1 MLYVLLLTELV
12 PVRLPL
18 LYALASPYCCN
29 KYAKVPLV
37 IVDAFVALLGNF
49 HPFGQ
54 ILPEAFAF
62 TIVPPVPA
70 VAAFHW

>member
-1 MLYVLLLTELV
+1 MLYVLPFTELV
-12 PVRLPL
+12 PVTLPL

-29 KYAKVPLV
+29 KYANVPLLMPGALP
-37 IVDAFVALLGNF
+37 AFGNF

-54 ILPEAFAF
+54 ILPVAFAF
-62 TIVPPVPA
+62 VIVPPVPA

>member
-1 MLYVLLLTELV
+1 MLYVLLFTGLV
-12 PVRLPL
+12 PDKL
-18 LYALASPYCCN
+18 LCTPYCDN
-29 KYAKVPLV
+29 IWPKVPLV
-37 IVDAFVALLGNF
+37 ALLPEFGNF

-54 ILPEAFAF
+54 TLPVAFAF